1 MLDARTVREITR
13 ECREAASEMTKE
25 DYRLYDAIWWDRI
38 HIDSALLDHGKD
50 TVRTIN
56 RLMPNLL
63 THDARIS
70 PVDVVAERY
79 GFASTSALV
88 EYLLAYTPRGPV
100 QERYFERLFAARLE
114 EAQAASVPDNPF

>member
-1 MLDARTVREITR
+1 MLDAKTVREITR
-13 ECREAASEMTKE
+13 ECREAAKEMMKE

-38 HIDSALLDHGKD
+38 YISSALLDHGKD

-79 GFASTSALV
+79 GFESTSALV

-100 QERYFERLFAARLE
+100 EERYFERFFAARMA
-114 EAQAASVPDNPF
+114 EAQAEPVPDNPF

>member
-1 MLDARTVREITR
+1 MLSRKTLRELTR
-13 ECREAASEMTKE
+13 ECREAAREMMRE
-25 DYRLYDAIWWDRI
+25 EYRLYDAIWTDRI
-38 HIDSALLDHGKD
+38 HIDSALLDHGKS

-56 RLMPNLL
+56 QLMPNLL

-79 GFASTSALV
+79 GFESTSALV

-100 QERYFERLFAARLE
+100 EERYFEFLFASRMA
-114 EAQAASVPDNPF
+114 EAEKALVPDNPF